1 MWCCATSAS
10 VSGQVT
16 AVDGFDLAV
25 DQGEFLVIIGESGC
39 GKTTLLRIIA
49 GLETPDTGEVL
60 IGGVPVND
68 VPPGRRDVQLIFQ
81 SYALWPHMRV
91 FEDRKYANLTLPLRI
106 RKWSVGA
113 IRELIRP
120 LAAALNI
127 EERLFARKPQELSA
141 GQQQRVALAR
151 AMTTFPQIM
160 LMDEPLSNLDPP
172 NRRRVRAEIRA
183 FHKEQRLTTLLVT
196 HNLEDASGA
205 GRPHRADARGSH
217 GAGGDRREPHAPSR
231 QRARQGLLPR
241 PPFLRCAVPMTYA
254 PVSTGSAMRAQA
266 GLKPAPTSGVGL
278 LRRRL
283 LDDQILNA
291 SRVLGAYRLA
301 TSTGFLITPCSRR

>member
-1 MWCCATSAS
+1 MAQPLPYHGA
-10 VSGQVT
+10 VKNLVLRNIGKRFGAVT

-25 DQGEFLVIIGESGC
+25 NQGEFLVIIGESGS

-120 LAAALNI
+120 LAKALNI
-127 EERLFARKPQELSA
+127 EERLFERKPQELSA

-196 HNLEDASGA
+196 HNLEDALELA
-205 GRPHRADARGSH
+205 DRIALMHEGRMVQVGTAENLMRHPANAYVTDYFRVR
-217 GAGGDRREPHAPSR
+217 PSY
-231 QRARQGLLPR
+231 GV
-241 PPFLRCAVPMTYA
+241 PF
-254 PVSTGSAMRAQA
+254 Q
-266 GLKPAPTSGVGL
+266 
-278 LRRRL
+278 
-283 LDDQILNA
+283 
-291 SRVLGAYRLA
+291 
-301 TSTGFLITPCSRR
+301 

>member
-1 MWCCATSAS
+1 MTERGAGLAKSGLRCLFGVGGGFWISYAVCRI
-10 VSGQVT
+10 VLPWLLPYHGRVQNLVLRNIGKRFGQVT

-25 DQGEFLVIIGESGC
+25 DQGEFLVVIGESGC

-49 GLETPDTGEVL
+49 GLETPDTGEIL

-68 VPPGRRDVQLIFQ
+68 VPPGQRDVQLIFQ

-141 GQQQRVALAR
+141 GQQQRVAVAR

-196 HNLEDASGA
+196 HNLEDALELA
-205 GRPHRADARGSH
+205 DRIALMHEGRMVQVGTAENLMRHPANEHVKDYFRVR
-217 GAGGDRREPHAPSR
+217 PSY
-231 QRARQGLLPR
+231 GV
-241 PPFLRCAVPMTYA
+241 PF
-254 PVSTGSAMRAQA
+254 Q
-266 GLKPAPTSGVGL
+266 
-278 LRRRL
+278 
-283 LDDQILNA
+283 
-291 SRVLGAYRLA
+291 
-301 TSTGFLITPCSRR
+301 

>member
-1 MWCCATSAS
+1 MTYDSPRMPTPQIGRSEGFSQHTNDGFSEFVLPQSLPYHGRVKNLVLRNIGKRFGA
-10 VSGQVT
+10 VT
-16 AVDGFDLAV
+16 AVDDFSLEV
-25 DQGEFLVIIGESGC
+25 EQGEFLVIIGESGC

-91 FEDRKYANLTLPLRI
+91 FDDRKYANLTLPLRI

-120 LAAALNI
+120 LAKALNI
-127 EERLFARKPQELSA
+127 EERLFDRKPPELSA

-151 AMTTFPQIM
+151 AMTTYPQIM

-183 FHKEQRLTTLLVT
+183 FHKEQRLTTILVT
-196 HNLEDASGA
+196 HNLEDALELA
-205 GRPHRADARGSH
+205 DRIALMHEGRLEQIGTAESLMRHPANEYVSDYFRLR
-217 GAGGDRREPHAPSR
+217 PSY
-231 QRARQGLLPR
+231 GV
-241 PPFLRCAVPMTYA
+241 PFE
-254 PVSTGSAMRAQA
+254 
-266 GLKPAPTSGVGL
+266 
-278 LRRRL
+278 
-283 LDDQILNA
+283 
-291 SRVLGAYRLA
+291 
-301 TSTGFLITPCSRR
+301 

>member
-1 MWCCATSAS
+1 MPRRFSYHARVQTL
-10 VSGQVT
+10 VLRDIGKRFGQVT

-120 LAAALNI
+120 LAKALNI
-127 EERLFARKPQELSA
+127 EERLFDRRPPELSA

-151 AMTTFPQIM
+151 AMTTYPQIM

-172 NRRRVRAEIRA
+172 NRRRVRAEIRSSTRNSA
-183 FHKEQRLTTLLVT
+183 SPPCWSPTTSKT
-196 HNLEDASGA
+196 PWSWRTASRSCTKDDCNRWG
-205 GRPHRADARGSH
+205 
-217 GAGGDRREPHAPSR
+217 
-231 QRARQGLLPR
+231 
-241 PPFLRCAVPMTYA
+241 
-254 PVSTGSAMRAQA
+254 
-266 GLKPAPTSGVGL
+266 
-278 LRRRL
+278 RRR
-283 LDDQILNA
+283 
-291 SRVLGAYRLA
+291 
-301 TSTGFLITPCSRR
+301 T

>member
-1 MWCCATSAS
+1 MIGARIVLPRPLPYHGRVKNLVLRNITKRFGA
-10 VSGQVT
+10 VT
-16 AVDGFDLAV
+16 AVDGFDLEV

-39 GKTTLLRIIA
+39 GKTTLLRVIA

-68 VPPGRRDVQLIFQ
+68 VPAGRRDVQLIFQ

-120 LAAALNI
+120 LAKALNI
-127 EERLFARKPQELSA
+127 EERLFERKPQELSA

-172 NRRRVRAEIRA
+172 NRRRVREEIRA
-183 FHKEQRLTTLLVT
+183 FHRDQRLTTLFVT
-196 HNLEDASGA
+196 HNLEDALELA
-205 GRPHRADARGSH
+205 DRIALMHEGRLEQVGTAERLMRHPANEYVSDYFRVR
-217 GAGGDRREPHAPSR
+217 PSY
-231 QRARQGLLPR
+231 GV
-241 PPFLRCAVPMTYA
+241 PF
-254 PVSTGSAMRAQA
+254 Q
-266 GLKPAPTSGVGL
+266 
-278 LRRRL
+278 
-283 LDDQILNA
+283 
-291 SRVLGAYRLA
+291 
-301 TSTGFLITPCSRR
+301 